1 MASSKRP
8 LPDQPGALTSGAV
21 SILPQPT
28 LYRAGLHLEL
38 QKFGSRKR
46 DERMQ
51 SWEQAEGVERS
62 GAELTGLELSVTE
75 SRALSALQI
84 LLDRTGY
91 RGNLAGRPL
100 SSPSFQ
106 GLVPRLRFTYSDF
119 FEAYGLDPGSR
130 DGHHKQEQE
139 ALQGLRSLAEKKRRV
154 CYTRHSYRGTG
165 KNRRKV
171 SDVVVWEGSLLSVES
186 VGLYRDL
193 PEEEA
198 ARVRAGED
206 RPGRSSVFVVTFS
219 SLFIDQIETFHVLKP
234 TQLHQEIRQLHGGK
248 RVPVAVFL
256 FVDWLLTVDVNP
268 CKIGREKL
276 IEKLR
281 LEDLYIRQRR
291 KTHVER
297 VLRVAIDTAL
307 ALKYLTDW
315 EQDGNGVFT
324 FHLSPER
331 CRRVSSKHRREDR
344 AAE

>member
-28 LYRAGLHLEL
+28 LYRAGMHLEL
-38 QKFGSRKR
+38 QKFGSRRR
-46 DERMQ
+46 DEEMQ
-51 SWEQAEGVERS
+51 SREQAEGVQGT
-62 GAELTGLELSVTE
+62 GAEHTGLKLSVPE

-91 RGNLAGRPL
+91 KGNLAARSL

-130 DGHHKQEQE
+130 TGHHKQEQE
-139 ALQGLRSLAEKKRRV
+139 ALQGLRSLAEEKRRV
-154 CYTRHSYRGTG
+154 CYLRHSYKGMG

-198 ARVRAGED
+198 ARVQAGED

-281 LEDLYIRQRR
+281 LEDLYYRQGQKAR
-291 KTHVER
+291 VEKQ
-297 VLRVAIDTAL
+297 LQQAIATAM
-307 ALKYLTDW
+307 ALSYLKDW
-315 EQDGNGVFT
+315 QQDGSGMFT
-324 FHLSPER
+324 FHLDPER